1 MATADAFLNRKR
13 LILKIRGLMLL
24 KKLVK
29 MVFKGVSFFIYFLL
43 FEFVVENFLSI
54 HSSIEFTVLLV
65 VAGVIAYFLASISS
79 KKLMDIVEGNF

>member
-1 MATADAFLNRKR
+1 
-13 LILKIRGLMLL
+13 MLL

>member
-1 MATADAFLNRKR
+1 
-13 LILKIRGLMLL
+13 MLL

-54 HSSIEFTVLLV
+54 HSSLEFTVLLV